1 MAAAKE
7 KPKSSRKLAPN
18 LLFWVLLVVIVA
30 AGIYLRLANLDSD
43 PPIYFDGYGQ
53 SLTTDPYHY
62 VLHARNQLL
71 FGQSDPFNQ
80 ERWRVFE
87 YTLVSGLSYVLFA
100 LFGISRI
107 NANLAGLIPS
117 LLAIFLFAAA
127 MRKFVSRWGMLLI
140 LFLLLSNKVLY
151 VYGRLP
157 YTENGLLL
165 IAAALFFVFAYY
177 RHQLWGIITMGV
189 LVALAGLSCKIFG
202 FLLIVPVIVSIWLE
216 SEPRR
221 KKDILTVVGST
232 LAAVLLWFILIFGGK
247 FGAFTDFLFKQTIG
261 LYGFP
266 EALKSPLTFIV
277 KLISFGN
284 DSLFYYLGPALSIT
298 GFLSLIVLIRFH
310 SWKSLKEN
318 LPLLFLIVWFV
329 AGQIFFMPENYR
341 PLRYIFMLYF
351 PLAGLAGYLFS
362 QKFDRFKKMPSR
374 EGKIFIAVLFLAF
387 WMTIDQIAYNGYAMS
402 GNLADS
408 EKDSATI
415 VRIMLVPAALLT
427 FLEIRYHL
435 IRRVISLRYAKV
447 TAFVLISVVGLW
459 NFGQEYNQW
468 EKQRA
473 YASKEAGEDLAQI
486 LGENAVIS
494 GPLTPTLLLEN
505 RLKGLIYAA
514 GVSNDDPDLFR
525 KIPVTHIAVDGG
537 ASGILIKEF
546 PYLEKAEKVTE
557 YWIRNSGIVLV
568 RVTDLTGN
576 AAASSYKMTDYEIGW
591 RFKEEKQNDSAL
603 FYMERFA
610 SKYPN
615 NKSVLK
621 AISDLYALSG
631 KFELGLQALQK
642 AANLYPDDFSVQWAL
657 AIYLH
662 KMYIGSGDKS
672 YQVLAFQAYLKTV
685 AKNPYKADEIKSVS
699 KKIAE
704 MRLGNQ

>member
-7 KPKSSRKLAPN
+7 KPKSSRQLALN

-30 AGIYLRLANLDSD
+30 AGVYFRLAALDSD
-43 PPIYFDGYGQ
+43 PPMYFDGYGQ

-62 VLHARNQLL
+62 VFHARNELL
-71 FGQSDPFNQ
+71 FGESDPFNQ

-87 YTLVSGLSYVLFA
+87 FTLVSGLSYILFA
-100 LFGISRI
+100 LFGITRI
-107 NANLAGLIPS
+107 NANLAGLIPA
-117 LLAIFLFAAA
+117 LLAIFLFTAA
-127 MRKFVSRWGMLLI
+127 MRKFVNRWGLLLI

-157 YTENGLLL
+157 YTEDGLLL
-165 IAAALFFVFAYY
+165 IAAALFFIFAYY
-177 RHQLWGIITMGV
+177 RNRLWGIITMGA

-202 FLLIVPVIVSIWLE
+202 FLMIVPVIISIWLE
-216 SEPRR
+216 NAPNR
-221 KKDILTVVGST
+221 KKEILAVIGST
-232 LAAVLLWFILIFGGK
+232 LAAVLLWFILIFGGR

-266 EALKSPLTFIV
+266 EAFKSPLTFIA
-277 KLISFGN
+277 KLINFGN
-284 DSLFYYLGPALSIT
+284 DSLFYFLAPVLGLA
-298 GFLSLIVLIRFH
+298 GFLGFLVIIRFH
-310 SWKSLKEN
+310 ILKSLKEN
-318 LPLLFLIVWFV
+318 LPILFLIVWFI

-341 PLRYIFMLYF
+341 PIRYIFMLYF
-351 PLAGLAGYLFS
+351 PLAGIAGYLFS
-362 QKFDRFKKMPSR
+362 QKFDQFKKLPPR
-374 EGKIFIAVLFLAF
+374 EGKIFIAVLFIAL
-387 WMTIDQIAYNGYAMS
+387 WVIIDQIAYNSYALS
-402 GNLADS
+402 GGLTDS
-408 EKDSATI
+408 EKDSAMI
-415 VRIMLVPAALLT
+415 VWITLVPAALLT
-427 FLEIRYHL
+427 FLELRYHL
-435 IRRVISLRYAKV
+435 LRGLISLRYAKMA
-447 TAFVLISVVGLW
+447 AFVLILAGGLW
-459 NFGQEYNQW
+459 NFGQDYNQW

-473 YASKEAGEDLAQI
+473 YAGKEAGEDLAQV

-505 RLKGLIYAA
+505 KLKGLIYAA

-568 RVTDLTGN
+568 RITDLTGN
-576 AAASSYKMTDYEIGW
+576 AEASSYKMTDYEIGW

-610 SKYPN
+610 AKYPN

-621 AISDLYALSG
+621 AISELYALSG
-631 KFELGLQALQK
+631 KFELGLK
-642 AANLYPDDFSVQWAL
+642 AIQRAADLYPDDFSVLSAL

-662 KMYIGSGDKS
+662 KMYIGGGEKS
-672 YQVLAFQAYLKTV
+672 YQVLAYQAYMKTV
-685 AKNPYKADEIKSVS
+685 IKNPYKADDIKAVS
-699 KKIAE
+699 TKIAE
-704 MRLGNQ
+704 MRRSSQ

>member
-1 MAAAKE
+1 M
-7 KPKSSRKLAPN
+7 
-18 LLFWVLLVVIVA
+18 
-30 AGIYLRLANLDSD
+30 
-43 PPIYFDGYGQ
+43 
-53 SLTTDPYHY
+53 
-62 VLHARNQLL
+62 
-71 FGQSDPFNQ
+71 
-80 ERWRVFE
+80 
-87 YTLVSGLSYVLFA
+87 
-100 LFGISRI
+100 
-107 NANLAGLIPS
+107 
-117 LLAIFLFAAA
+117 
-127 MRKFVSRWGMLLI
+127 
-140 LFLLLSNKVLY
+140 
-151 VYGRLP
+151 
-157 YTENGLLL
+157 
-165 IAAALFFVFAYY
+165 
-177 RHQLWGIITMGV
+177 
-189 LVALAGLSCKIFG
+189 
-202 FLLIVPVIVSIWLE
+202 
-216 SEPRR
+216 
-221 KKDILTVVGST
+221 
-232 LAAVLLWFILIFGGK
+232 
-247 FGAFTDFLFKQTIG
+247 
-261 LYGFP
+261 
-266 EALKSPLTFIV
+266 
-277 KLISFGN
+277 
-284 DSLFYYLGPALSIT
+284 
-298 GFLSLIVLIRFH
+298 VLIRFH

-318 LPLLFLIVWFV
+318 LPLLFLIAWFV

-341 PLRYIFMLYF
+341 PLRYILMLYF
-351 PLAGLAGYLFS
+351 PLAGLAGYLIS
-362 QKFDRFKKMPSR
+362 QKFDRFKKMPPR

-387 WMTIDQIAYNGYAMS
+387 WMTIDQIAYNSYALS

-408 EKDSATI
+408 EKDSAMI
-415 VRIMLVPAALLT
+415 VWIMLVPAALFT
-427 FLEIRYHL
+427 VLEIRYRL
-435 IRRVISLRYAKV
+435 IRRVIALKYAKV
-447 TAFVLISVVGLW
+447 TAFVLILVVGLW
-459 NFGQEYNQW
+459 NFGDEYIQW

-473 YASKEAGEDLAQI
+473 YAMKEAGEDLAQI

-576 AAASSYKMTDYEIGW
+576 AEASSYKMTDYEIGW

-672 YQVLAFQAYLKTV
+672 YQVQAFQFYRKTV
-685 AKNPYKADEIKSVS
+685 AKNPYKSDEIRSIS

-704 MRLGNQ
+704 MRPGNQ